1 MTNEDKI
8 LKALETL
15 LQGQEQLESKVGSI
29 ENRLDR
35 IEQDQSHI
43 STALEAVAAGQKEQA
58 TKADLMDLNAKID
71 KVTKNQERRIEDLEK
86 EAGIPNP
93 HKN

>member
-29 ENRLDR
+29 E
-35 IEQDQSHI
+35 QDQSHI
-43 STALEAVAAGQKEQA
+43 STALEAGAAGQKEQA

>member
-1 MTNEDKI
+1 MNNDEKI
-8 LKALETL
+8 LKVLEE
-15 LQGQEQLESKVGSI
+15 LQEGQERI
-29 ENRLDR
+29 EKRLDR
-35 IEQDQSHI
+35 IEQDHSHT
-43 STALEAVAAGQKEQA
+43 STALEAVAAGQKEQV

-71 KVTKNQERRIEDLEK
+71 KVTKNHERRIEELEK

>member
-1 MTNEDKI
+1 MTNEDKV
-8 LKALETL
+8 LKVLETL

-29 ENRLDR
+29 DNRLDR
-35 IEQDQSHI
+35 IEQDQLHM

-71 KVTKNQERRIEDLEK
+71 KVAKNQERRIEGLEK
-86 EAGIPNP
+86 DAGIPNP